1 MYVIA
6 DLKPGKAIVID
17 GDPYLITWSQFSKSA
32 RQGGVMATKMK
43 NLKTGSV
50 VQKTFQGSDKIEP
63 ADVGYRKVQ
72 FLYGDAES
80 GYTFMDLTTY
90 DQFVLDQDTVG
101 ESMVYL
107 VDGQECDALVFEE
120 NAIGINVPATVDL
133 KVVETIPGV
142 KGDTA
147 TGGTKPATL
156 ESGLTVNVPL
166 FIQEEEVIKVN
177 TDTGTYMSRAG
188 E

>member
-6 DLKPGKAIVID
+6 ELKPGRAVIVD

-50 VQKTFQGSDKIEP
+50 IQKTFQGSDKLEP

-72 FLYGDAES
+72 YLYKTGDA
-80 GYTFMDLTTY
+80 YTFMDLTTY
-90 DQFVLDQDTVG
+90 DQFDLSEETIGDVKDF
-101 ESMVYL
+101 L
-107 VDGQECDALVFEE
+107 VEGQECDAMIFEE
-120 NAIGINVPATVDL
+120 MPIGVNVQATVTL
-133 KVVETIPGV
+133 EVKETIPGV

-156 ESGLTVNVPL
+156 ESGLVVNVPL
-166 FIQEEEVIKVN
+166 FINEGDKVKVN
-177 TDTGTYMSRAG
+177 TDTKEYMSRD
-188 E
+188 

>member
-6 DLKPGKAIVID
+6 DLKPGRAIVID
-17 GDPYLITWSQFSKSA
+17 GDPFLITWSQFGKTA
-32 RQGGVMATKMK
+32 RAGGVMATKMK

-50 VQKTFQGSDKIEP
+50 VQRTFQGSEKIEQ
-63 ADVGYRKVQ
+63 ADIGYRRVQ
-72 FLYGDAES
+72 FLYGDAQN
-80 GYTFMDLTTY
+80 GYSFMDLSSY
-90 DQFVLDQDTVG
+90 DQFTLDEDTVG
-101 ESMVYL
+101 ESMKYL

-120 NAIGINVPATVDL
+120 TPISINVPATVEL
-133 KVVETIPGV
+133 KVTETIPGV

-156 ESGLTVNVPL
+156 ESGLIVTVPL
-166 FIQEEEVIKVN
+166 FISEGDKVKVN
-177 TDTGTYMSRAG
+177 TATGEYMSRA